1 MIYGSLERFI
11 GILIEHYAGAFPL
24 WLAPVQAVVLPISEK
39 HADYAQKVIN
49 DLKLSGVRCELDAR
63 SESLGARIRDAEMQK
78 IPYIL
83 VVGDKEIDS
92 GSVSV
97 RRRHSKDTQ
106 TQPVNDLLSTLKQEI
121 ANRTNN

>member
-1 MIYGSLERFI
+1 MDPWKDLLNFNRT
-11 GILIEHYAGAFPL
+11 LRRRLPL
-24 WLAPVQAVVLPISEK
+24 WLAPVQAVVLPTLKNMQTMHKSN
-39 HADYAQKVIN
+39 N

>member
-1 MIYGSLERFI
+1 MHKSN
-11 GILIEHYAGAFPL
+11 
-24 WLAPVQAVVLPISEK
+24 
-39 HADYAQKVIN
+39 N

>member
-1 MIYGSLERFI
+1 
-11 GILIEHYAGAFPL
+11 
-24 WLAPVQAVVLPISEK
+24 
-39 HADYAQKVIN
+39 
-49 DLKLSGVRCELDAR
+49 
-63 SESLGARIRDAEMQK
+63 MQK